1 MIDDY
6 SNPLPEEPTPVVG
19 ATEATITP
27 FLDPPPKYED
37 RLTETGLTRDATMF
51 LGNKLATWV
60 QPDLGDDA
68 GYWQTSDLDLAPVPE
83 PEPEF
88 TTSPV
93 DQILERLAVIEAA
106 LGINS

>member
-6 SNPLPEEPTPVVG
+6 SNPSPEEPTPVVG

-27 FLDPPPKYED
+27 FLDPPPTYED

-51 LGNKLATWV
+51 LGNKVATWV

-68 GYWQTSDLDLAPVPE
+68 GYWETSDLELAPVPDS
-83 PEPEF
+83 
-88 TTSPV
+88 TTSSV
-93 DQILERLAVIEAA
+93 DEILERLAVIEAA